1 MAAFD
6 ANPPPELNKE
16 RSAFDQ
22 DGDDDGDLGSDIDDA
37 GDAPQLGN
45 MISFSQ

>member
-6 ANPPPELNKE
+6 ANQAPPNLNKE

-22 DGDDDGDLGSDIDDA
+22 DDDDDGDLGSDID
-37 GDAPQLGN
+37 GDGP
-45 MISFSQ
+45 

>member
-6 ANPPPELNKE
+6 ANQAPPNLNKE

-22 DGDDDGDLGSDIDDA
+22 DDDDDDGDLGSDID
-37 GDAPQLGN
+37 GEGP
-45 MISFSQ
+45 